1 VTGVAVRC
9 ERLGKVYATEADEVV
24 ALRSVDLEVAAGAR
38 LAVLGPSGSGKSTLL
53 TLLAGLQRPT
63 SGRLYVGDHELS
75 SSTER
80 ELLGLRGQ
88 VIATVVQN
96 PGRNL
101 IPYGSAEENIRFAQ
115 RAVPRSRRRDLPGP
129 EELLSGLGL
138 AGLGGRPVA
147 GLSGGEQQRVSIAVG
162 LACRP
167 GLLLL
172 DEPTSQLDARNRD
185 HVVDL
190 LARMASDVGST
201 MVAVTHDADVSQA
214 LGRSIV
220 LSDGALLPGA
230 A

>member
-1 VTGVAVRC
+1 
-9 ERLGKVYATEADEVV
+9 
-24 ALRSVDLEVAAGAR
+24 
-38 LAVLGPSGSGKSTLL
+38 
-53 TLLAGLQRPT
+53 
-63 SGRLYVGDHELS
+63 
-75 SSTER
+75 
-80 ELLGLRGQ
+80 
-88 VIATVVQN
+88 
-96 PGRNL
+96 
-101 IPYGSAEENIRFAQ
+101 
-115 RAVPRSRRRDLPGP
+115 
-129 EELLSGLGL
+129 
-138 AGLGGRPVA
+138 
-147 GLSGGEQQRVSIAVG
+147 VSIAVG

-190 LARMASDVGST
+190 LTRMASDVGST